1 MTPCSAQ
8 HCAHVP
14 ARRLAGVAA
23 VALGVLFCRPS
34 VSAAA
39 AGERQAAEW
48 LGMSI
53 HIDLPIT
60 DRTVRRV
67 QHFVDQALEKARR
80 EQKRPVLIFEFR
92 VLKDQEKFA
101 GRTEFSDALKLARLL
116 SSEQLASEQTVAY
129 VPSSLPGHA
138 VLAAMACD
146 DIMMPGE
153 AQLGP
158 VGVAPEAIGKTERSA
173 YAEIAGR
180 RRRIPLEVAL
190 WLLDPSREVL
200 VVETEAGRECVA
212 RQELEKLRKERTIKS
227 QQPLREWV
235 QGPPGQLSGDEAW
248 RLDVV
253 TYKPAKREEVAG
265 LLDLPREAIN
275 EDPSLLQEWRAIQV
289 SLKGRIQPGL
299 VTQTIR
305 LIEDQI
311 RLGDKNFVLVWIDSP
326 GGSLTDSIRLAD
338 FLANELDPSKIRTV
352 AYVPK
357 EARADAALIALACD
371 QVAMHPQAELGGP
384 SVYSLSA
391 EDVRY
396 VRDTIRDENGPWK
409 SRQDRWPLVAAMIDP
424 HLAVFPCRHTGQV
437 GGEVRYLTKEQ
448 TEQLAGDKWTI
459 GEEITRPGETL
470 SVDAQQAL
478 EYRLANLTAEN
489 LQALRE
495 HYGLEDLTV
504 LEPGWADRLIEL
516 LKKPGVDAFL
526 LMIAFVAL
534 YFELHAPGLGV
545 GGFVAMV
552 CFAVFFWIKFEGETA
567 TVLEVILFLAG
578 VACLLL
584 EIFVLPGFGIF
595 GLGGGGLVLASL
607 ILASQT
613 YVLPQNVGELQRS
626 VLPVVV
632 AMLGVVAAAVLLQR
646 WLPRAPILSQMLLEP
661 PAGEEAEEI
670 SRRESL
676 ADLDGFV
683 GTRGTTT
690 TQLTPSGKARFG
702 ETLVDVITDGEVVER
717 GRPIEVVEVRGN
729 RVVVRAVS

>member
-1 MTPCSAQ
+1 MTPRFAQ
-8 HCAHVP
+8 YAVHLP
-14 ARRLAGVAA
+14 ARRLASVAA
-23 VALGVLFCRPS
+23 VALGVLLCRAS

-39 AGERQAAEW
+39 ADDPQAGGR

-53 HIDLPIT
+53 RIDLPIT

-80 EQKRPVLIFEFR
+80 EQKRPVLIFEFW
-92 VLKDQEKFA
+92 VAKDQEKFA

-129 VPSSLPGHA
+129 VPVSLPGHA
-138 VLAAMACD
+138 VLVAMACE

-153 AQLGP
+153 ALLGP
-158 VGVAPEAIGKTERSA
+158 VGVAPEASGKTERSA

-180 RRRIPLEVAL
+180 RRTMPTEVAL
-190 WLLDPSREVL
+190 WMLDPSREVL
-200 VVETEAGRECVA
+200 VVQTEAGRQCLTPQQLDE
-212 RQELEKLRKERTIKS
+212 LRKTERTILS
-227 QQPLREWV
+227 QQPLREWIEG
-235 QGPPGQLSGDEAW
+235 QPGQLTGDEAW
-248 RLDVV
+248 RLNVV
-253 TYKPAKREEVAG
+253 SYKPAKREEVAR
-265 LLDLPREAIN
+265 LLELPPEAVN
-275 EDPSLLQEWRAIQV
+275 EDPSLVQQWRAIQV
-289 SLKGRIQPGL
+289 SLKGRIQPGM

-305 LIEDQI
+305 LIKDQI
-311 RLGDKNFVLVWIDSP
+311 RLGDKNFVCLWIDSP

-338 FLANELDPSKIRTV
+338 FLATDLDPSKIRSV

-371 QVAMHPQAELGGP
+371 QVVMHPQAELGGP
-384 SVYSLSA
+384 SDYSLSA

-396 VRDTIRDENGPWK
+396 VRDMIRDENGPWK
-409 SRQDRWPLVAAMIDP
+409 SRPWPLVAAMIDP
-424 HLAVFPCRHTGQV
+424 DLAVFPCRRAGQV

-448 TEQLAGDKWTI
+448 TRQLDADKWTI
-459 GEEITRPGETL
+459 GEEITRPGEPL
-470 SVDAQQAL
+470 SVDAQQAI

-489 LQALRE
+489 LQEFRE

-534 YFELHAPGLGV
+534 YFELHTPGLGV
-545 GGFVAMV
+545 GGFVATV

-613 YVLPQNVGELQRS
+613 YVLPQNIGELQRS
-626 VLPVVV
+626 VLPVVA
-632 AMLGVVAAAVLLQR
+632 AMLGVVAAAVFLQR
-646 WLPRAPILSQMLLEP
+646 WLPRAPILREMVLEP
-661 PAGEEAEEI
+661 PAGEEAQEI

-676 ADLDGFV
+676 VDLEGFV
-683 GTRGTTT
+683 GTRGTTA

-702 ETLVDVITDGEVVER
+702 EMLLDVITDGEVVER
-717 GRPIEVVEVRGN
+717 GRQIEVVEVRGN
-729 RVVVRAVS
+729 RVVVRAVP